1 MGREHRVRARAIGP
15 ILSLRSGPGL
25 GAYPKASASAS
36 AMQRVL
42 VPAEGQRVYYS
53 AKASG
58 SCGPLPGERERP
70 RLAGA
75 TSMQRQ
81 ES

>member
-58 SCGPLPGERERP
+58 SCDPLPVERP
-70 RLAGA
+70 RSAGA

-81 ES
+81 RARG